1 MMFAIISL
9 LSSLVLFLGAG
20 WGGCTISL
28 VPEAIVDSFI
38 AKVKE
43 TYGPYKDLEGD
54 RLSEVIFATKPSSGA
69 CGTCFSCVWSPG

>member
-1 MMFAIISL
+1 MFAIMSPL
-9 LSSLVLFLGAG
+9 CSLVVFLGAG
-20 WGGCTISL
+20 WGGCTVSL

-54 RLSEVIFATKPSSGA
+54 RLGEVIFATTPSSGA
-69 CGTCFSCVWSPG
+69 CGTCFSCVRSHG